1 MSEQAVHGPHK
12 SEWIT
17 ISTDEY
23 ESMQRTIEVLSD
35 PDLMI
40 QLDEGKRK
48 NAPTRDFEDLT
59 RELGL

>member
-17 ISTDEY
+17 ISIDEY

-35 PDLMI
+35 PDLMT

-48 NAPTRDFEDLT
+48 NTPTREFEELAG
-59 RELGL
+59 ELGI

>member
-40 QLDEGKRK
+40 QLDEGKKK
-48 NAPTRDFEDLT
+48 NTPTRNFEDLAG
-59 RELGL
+59 ELGL